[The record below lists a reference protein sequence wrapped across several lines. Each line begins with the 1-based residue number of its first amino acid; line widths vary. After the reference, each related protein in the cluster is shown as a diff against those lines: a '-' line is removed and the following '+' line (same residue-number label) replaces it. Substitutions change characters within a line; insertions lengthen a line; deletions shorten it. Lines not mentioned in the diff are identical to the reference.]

1 MNYKTNHTKR
11 STWLLRAAIAG
22 SVLGASSVG
31 ALAQDSAEAT
41 GLDEVIVTAQ
51 RREENIQ
58 SVPVAITAFDNNSL
72 REQNITSPLDLNG
85 RVPGVTVGNGGQQRN
100 GEVVT
105 IRGQGQ
111 TYLSPVGV
119 VN

>member
-1 MNYKTNHTKR
+1 MNYKTNFTKR

-31 ALAQDSAEAT
+31 ALAQDSAEVT

-100 GEVVT
+100 
-105 IRGQGQ
+105 
-111 TYLSPVGV
+111 
-119 VN
+119 